1 MTGRRNRAHAAA
13 KFGKRC
19 LPNWFFPLRPRR
31 YFRAAE
37 IRYLPRKRGKFFL
50 PWLYYGSKNGIEKI
64 FYFSKQPQNS
74 VRTSFGCRSVC
85 LREIFA
91 TPHPPL
97 ARSHFSNG
105 RKLTNA
111 GKGFA
116 RLFQKS
122 CGYAQTK
129 QLIFVEVFA
138 TLFLKK
144 RENFIMTAQI
154 GAVSERFLPTERLIR
169 SDQCFHSHV
178 LIQLL
183 I

>member
-1 MTGRRNRAHAAA
+1 MDQI
-13 KFGKRC
+13 
-19 LPNWFFPLRPRR
+19 NWIQKISSHSEQPRD
-31 YFRAAE
+31 
-37 IRYLPRKRGKFFL
+37 
-50 PWLYYGSKNGIEKI
+50 
-64 FYFSKQPQNS
+64 S
-74 VRTSFGCRSVC
+74 VRTSFGCRSIC

-144 RENFIMTAQI
+144 TGKFHYDCSNRCRFRAFSSHREVDTQRSVLSFARSHSTAYMN
-154 GAVSERFLPTERLIR
+154 RFSKGDQAPLRPYSGR
-169 SDQCFHSHV
+169 S
-178 LIQLL
+178 
-183 I
+183 